1 MVCRRRGRFHSLF
14 FLGSFLVSGFRG
26 IGEGPH
32 CYWKRGR
39 RGGGRP
45 GGNCMPDLHYCCK
58 VFSTRPGSQKG
69 IRSIFCLVVF
79 FSFLNECA
87 YRVFSRSG
95 ALRRLLLR
103 GLGIMGQEL
112 AKGHRTFSSAM
123 GVPTERLGKRQFR
136 NDYWRYYYKRDS
148 ISTQALATSS
158 ADWRGVLLLM
168 PDMTEPRRTKG
179 HKHSLNMV

>member
-1 MVCRRRGRFHSLF
+1 LLLEKGETGRWTARGELHAGSALLLQGVFDKTREPEGHPFYFLSCR
-14 FLGSFLVSGFRG
+14 
-26 IGEGPH
+26 
-32 CYWKRGR
+32 
-39 RGGGRP
+39 
-45 GGNCMPDLHYCCK
+45 
-58 VFSTRPGSQKG
+58 
-69 IRSIFCLVVF
+69 F
-79 FSFLNECA
+79 FSFLDECA
-87 YRVFSRSG
+87 IRVFSCSG
-95 ALRRLLLR
+95 ALRRLLLC

-123 GVPTERLGKRQFR
+123 GVPTGRLGKRQFR

-179 HKHSLNMV
+179 HKRALNMV